1 MVATEAL
8 KKDHRVIEKM
18 LNVLEVVSNKIEHGE
33 EISAENLKKA
43 SEFIRN
49 FADNYHHG
57 KEEDILFKTMEERGF
72 PREGG
77 PIAMMLVEHDEGR
90 GYARAM
96 AGGIEK
102 YASGDS
108 GAKKIIAENARNYAG
123 LLAQHIQKED
133 SILYMMADNILP
145 EALQRELLNRF
156 DIVEKEKLGEGRRQY
171 YVNLVDELEKAV
183 A

>member
-18 LNVLEVVSNKIEHGE
+18 LNVLEVVSKKIEQGE
-33 EISAENLKKA
+33 ELSAETLKKA
-43 SEFIRN
+43 SDFIRN

-57 KEEDILFKTMEERGF
+57 KEEDILFRTMEERGF

-90 GYARAM
+90 GYARAL
-96 AGGIEK
+96 AEGIEK

-108 GAKKIIAENARNYAG
+108 SAKKTVAENARNYAG

-133 SILYMMADNILP
+133 NILYMMADNILP

-156 DIVEKEKLGEGRRQY
+156 DIVEKEKLGEGKRQY

-183 A
+183 R